1 MARKRPVWLRWLM
14 LAVAAG
20 ILWTIRDEFGT
31 YTVLAERPIFSPE
44 ETAAITAD
52 YRFSW
57 AVRGLVVALFLYQ
70 VFLWD
75 RRETAPKSQLCD
87 GVALSLLTLVWGALW
102 LCLTPSGPS
111 LVIWA
116 ALLLA
121 LAGSA
126 LWSWRK
132 FYLLHQSSTEHEEE
146 SQHER

>member
-1 MARKRPVWLRWLM
+1 MGNYRDYVSKRGCLIAALIWSVTPALQAIFFLIYGRTIQGS
-14 LAVAAG
+14 VA
-20 ILWTIRDEFGT
+20 
-31 YTVLAERPIFSPE
+31 VLA
-44 ETAAITAD
+44 
-52 YRFSW
+52 
-57 AVRGLVVALFLYQ
+57 
-70 VFLWD
+70 
-75 RRETAPKSQLCD
+75 
-87 GVALSLLTLVWGALW
+87 ALSLLTLVWGALW

-121 LAGSA
+121 LAGSS

>member
-1 MARKRPVWLRWLM
+1 M
-14 LAVAAG
+14 
-20 ILWTIRDEFGT
+20 
-31 YTVLAERPIFSPE
+31 
-44 ETAAITAD
+44 
-52 YRFSW
+52 
-57 AVRGLVVALFLYQ
+57 VALFLYQ